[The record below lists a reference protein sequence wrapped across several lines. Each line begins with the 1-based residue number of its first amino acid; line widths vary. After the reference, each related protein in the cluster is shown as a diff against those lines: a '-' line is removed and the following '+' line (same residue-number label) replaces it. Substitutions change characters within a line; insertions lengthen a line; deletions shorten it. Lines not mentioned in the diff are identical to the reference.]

1 MKAFKD
7 KQFLRDFFRVSF
19 PVMLHA
25 FISFIVSFIDNI
37 MVGSISNAAIS
48 GVYASNQAT
57 FMFICSSLGLISGAG
72 IFIQQFFG
80 AKDDEH
86 IRQCFRYKLVASF
99 FYLLIIIPLYY
110 LIGEKIIYFYC
121 HSDVNSSLILEEGKS
136 YLYLIVLSY
145 IPFLFASC
153 YSTSLREIGHANVSM
168 IAGLVAFIINVIFNS
183 LFIFVFHLGVK
194 GAAYA
199 TIIARCTELLVVAII
214 SHKKKF
220 SFCAGAFKNFI
231 IEKDL
236 VKRVTKKTIFLFL
249 NEVFWVT
256 GMIMISLAYSQ
267 RDNVLSALSVVST
280 MSDVFGIVFQG
291 LSIGIGVLVG
301 GYLGAS
307 EFDKAKDYASKI
319 YVLGT
324 CIALCATIILCAL
337 SPVIPLLFK
346 EIDAEQ
352 KILASKLIRIYGIF
366 IPFYCFCTMN
376 YVILKTGGKTILT
389 FLLDSVLQWILY
401 IPLAWI
407 LSSFTSLSLFYIYIA
422 VQSADVVKT
431 VIGFILVKRGTW
443 IQNITFIN
451 CKSKF
456 NLDNTK
462 R

>member
-1 MKAFKD
+1 MKTFKD

-25 FISFIVSFIDNI
+25 FILFIVSFVDNI
-37 MVGSISNAAIS
+37 MVGSISNEAIS
-48 GVYASNQAT
+48 GVYAANQAT
-57 FMFICSSLGLISGAG
+57 FIFICSSLGLISGAG

-86 IRQCFRYKLVASF
+86 IKQCFRYKLVASF
-99 FYLLIIIPLYY
+99 IFLLIVIPLYY
-110 LIGEKIIYFYC
+110 LVGEKIIYFYC
-121 HSDVNSSLILEEGKS
+121 HKDANASLILEEGKS
-136 YLYLIVLSY
+136 YLFVVILSY

-153 YSTSLREIGHANVSM
+153 YSTSLREIGHAKVSM
-168 IAGLVAFIINVIFNS
+168 IAGLVAFFVNVIFNS
-183 LFIFVFHLGVK
+183 LFIFVFKLGVK

-199 TIIARCTELLVVAII
+199 TIMARCSELIVVAII

-220 SFCAGAFKNFI
+220 SFCTGAFKKFY
-231 IEKDL
+231 IENDL
-236 VKRVTKKTIFLFL
+236 VTRVTKKSIFLFL

-267 RDNVLSALSVVST
+267 RDNVLSALSVVYT

-301 GYLGAS
+301 GYLGAN
-307 EFDKAKDYASKI
+307 EFEKAKDYASKI

-324 CIALCATIILCAL
+324 CIALCATLLLCAL
-337 SPVIPLLFK
+337 SPIIPMLFK
-346 EIDAEQ
+346 QIDGSQ

-389 FLLDSVLQWILY
+389 FMLDSVLQWILY

-422 VQSADVVKT
+422 VQSADILKT
-431 VIGFILVKRGTW
+431 IIGFVLVKRGTW
-443 IQNITFIN
+443 VQNITF
-451 CKSKF
+451 SKIQ
-456 NLDNTK
+456 
-462 R
+462 